1 MNDSILNKIAVAFG
15 LLSLALVFF
24 GSLLNGA
31 RLSTSFIRGIESFLI
46 LGFLAWGVGKVIWV
60 RFLNQTMPPEE
71 VKPPKGEQINQS
83 V

>member
-15 LLSLALVFF
+15 LFSLALVFF

-60 RFLNQTMPPEE
+60 RFLNQTTPPEE
-71 VKPPKGEQINQS
+71 AKPPKGEQINQS